1 MALTESTTQYNI
13 IKDNM
18 KDTYPPPPVYKKR
31 MNYYQ
36 WLIEDFQYWYYH
48 DFGHPDEF
56 KYIYIRVL
64 EYEHDLKQKAKRLK
78 RRWDGGIPEIL
89 EVPIYPEPHKM
100 HANHNPEGW

>member
-36 WLIEDFQYWYYH
+36 WLIEGFQYWYYH